1 MSDLGAIRTAILAT
15 ASGVAG
21 ISRAYP
27 RLPEAIAG
35 TPAIV
40 LGQMTWT
47 SVPGQVADID
57 TYTFD
62 LWLYVERLATDD
74 QTISTADDFIGLILA
89 AFSQGITL
97 GNAGSTRSALIRGG
111 RANEWVKIG
120 GSEYMRVGFH
130 LEVSAR
136 PARNRT
142 A

>member
-1 MSDLGAIRTAILAT
+1 MGKCADHRLVPDRDVVVDDHKPLHPRQARHHAADPHIRARRHH
-15 ASGVAG
+15 G
-21 ISRAYP
+21 R
-27 RLPEAIAG
+27 
-35 TPAIV
+35 
-40 LGQMTWT
+40 
-47 SVPGQVADID
+47 GQVADID